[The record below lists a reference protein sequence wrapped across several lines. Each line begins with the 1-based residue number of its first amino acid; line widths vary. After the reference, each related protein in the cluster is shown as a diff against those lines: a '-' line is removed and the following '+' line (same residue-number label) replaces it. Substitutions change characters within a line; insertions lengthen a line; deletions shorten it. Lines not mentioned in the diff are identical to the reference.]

1 MIKKSTEFSYKEIDL
16 EGLETLKVI
25 ADAEKFNNWTF
36 EVISPFCN
44 GKILEIGSGI
54 GNISSRFIQ
63 NNFNIWLSDI
73 RYNYRS
79 FLNQKFSNE
88 ISKEK
93 ILDLDLV
100 HPQFESIY
108 ATLIGTFDT
117 VFALNVIEHIEDHE
131 KAINNC
137 RSLLRPGGKLIILV
151 PAYKNLYNS
160 FDKELMHYRRYNSN
174 LLVSLFQAQNLEIID
189 SFYFNAGGI
198 PGWFVSGFIQK
209 NKTIPA
215 SQMKIYDALVPVF
228 KIIDKLLF
236 RRIGLSVI
244 CVGKKPL

>member
-1 MIKKSTEFSYKEIDL
+1 MKITKNKFDFKELDS

-25 ADAEKFNNWTF
+25 SDATRFNDWTYQT
-36 EVISPFCN
+36 IKPYCH

-79 FLNQKFSNE
+79 FLNQNFSNE

-100 HPQFESIY
+100 HPHFESIY

-117 VFALNVIEHIEDHE
+117 VFALNVIEHIEEHE

-137 RSLLRPGGKLIILV
+137 RSLLRPGGTLIILV
-151 PAYKNLYNS
+151 PAYMNLYNS

-174 LLVSLFQAQNLEIID
+174 MLVSLFQAQNLEIIN

-209 NKTIPA
+209 NKTIPE

-228 KIIDKLLF
+228 KIIDKVLF

>member
-1 MIKKSTEFSYKEIDL
+1 
-16 EGLETLKVI
+16 
-25 ADAEKFNNWTF
+25 
-36 EVISPFCN
+36 
-44 GKILEIGSGI
+44 
-54 GNISSRFIQ
+54 
-63 NNFNIWLSDI
+63 
-73 RYNYRS
+73 
-79 FLNQKFSNE
+79 
-88 ISKEK
+88 
-93 ILDLDLV
+93 
-100 HPQFESIY
+100 
-108 ATLIGTFDT
+108 
-117 VFALNVIEHIEDHE
+117 
-131 KAINNC
+131 
-137 RSLLRPGGKLIILV
+137 
-151 PAYKNLYNS
+151 
-160 FDKELMHYRRYNSN
+160 MHYRRYNSN